1 MIELLERINA
11 ELRSARNTISTGSK
25 MIERRSFITGL
36 IALVAAPAIVR
47 AGSLMPVKR
56 MIEPLATVDAANQI
70 GSQIIVNG
78 LSNHLMV
85 GDVISFDGVMHPR
98 GEQRLFVV
106 ISQASKG
113 EKVVNIYPPIL
124 TPRTPVEY
132 GYGPTVTESPR
143 NRAELKLVEWPPS
156 A

>member
-1 MIELLERINA
+1 MIA
-11 ELRSARNTISTGSK
+11 
-25 MIERRSFITGL
+25 RRSFITGL

-47 AGSLMPVKR
+47 AGSLMPVKQ

-78 LSNHLMV
+78 LTNHLRV
-85 GDVISFDGVMHPR
+85 GDVISFEGVMHPR

-106 ISQASKG
+106 TSQVSRG
-113 EKVVNIYPPIL
+113 EKVVSIYPPIL
-124 TPRTPVEY
+124 TPETPLEY
-132 GYGPTVTESPR
+132 GFGPTVTESPR
-143 NRAELKLVEWPPS
+143 HRAQLKLVEWPPS